1 MQRRSGRLVATA
13 AGGRK
18 TGAESSQYFGS
29 PVLGQALRDS
39 NRGCTSQ
46 LYHSGSST
54 RTTFISAPFALRS
67 RRKLSSSA
75 FARDSQNSPLSSD
88 KPQSQR
94 TDKCELIKRVRCP
107 SSTQFKEEFYD
118 KQEAVVIT
126 DALKDWPALSRW
138 QDKSYLKTTGPEEL
152 VPVRVHFFNY
162 CLITF

>member
-1 MQRRSGRLVATA
+1 MQRRSGRLVAAA
-13 AGGRK
+13 AGARK
-18 TGAESSQYFGS
+18 TEPSQFFEN
-29 PVLGQALRDS
+29 PLLCQALRDS
-39 NRGCTSQ
+39 YSGSTSRH
-46 LYHSGSST
+46 YRSASST
-54 RTTFISAPFALRS
+54 RTTFITSAPFALRS

-75 FARDSQNSPLSSD
+75 FARASQNSPLSSD